1 MFNENLSRI
10 NLEDAEFCVVDTE
23 TTGLSARNNYII
35 EIGMVRVSK
44 LKITETYHTLI
55 NPGKAI
61 PYFITSMTGIS
72 NDDVYN
78 APFFEDI
85 ADEILEFIG
94 EKVLTAHNL
103 SFDKSFLKYEFIRA
117 ERNFS
122 TNHELCTVKLAKKLY
137 PYLRSRSLS
146 SVCAYLKLKNYG
158 THRALSDAEVTA
170 KALIKMIKEAKE
182 KNSIQTL
189 GELIAL
195 QSGTNLPYKP
205 LTAKK
210 ELGEDVS
217 SLPHAPGIY
226 YFLNSKNEIIYIGKA
241 KSLRDRVKSY
251 FSPAAPRKAKRI
263 IKQAA
268 RLKIELTN
276 SELTA
281 FLTEAESIKL
291 INPKHNSQLKKYG
304 SKYFLRITAAQKFPA
319 LEICNYFDFDG
330 NDYFGLFISRSKAQE
345 VFEVLTKTF
354 ALRECDD
361 KEFSKGQACFL
372 AQIDRCIAPCE
383 TGNAD
388 EYKLELEKVY
398 EFLYGKSQA
407 ALNRLLNKMKEYSE
421 KQKYEKAAEVKKLV
435 DMILSQTHKSSLLAE
450 PVNSANVLFE
460 INEGFGSDYILM
472 ITGKIFVKKY
482 SLKNRDYFEE
492 AVDDFY
498 EGTIN
503 LNVMPEDEDL
513 EKMKITLNWLIKHR
527 NKVRIFYL
535 KDYKSKSELYAQLA
549 NFNFSNN
556 ESEEST
562 FDIKNFINSEV
573 EI

>member
-1 MFNENLSRI
+1 MIKENLLQI
-10 NLEDAEFCVVDTE
+10 PLEEAEFCVIDTE
-23 TTGLSARNNYII
+23 TTGLSARSNYII

-44 LKITETYHTLI
+44 LKIVETYHSLI

-61 PYFITSMTGIS
+61 PYFITNMTGIS
-72 NDDVYN
+72 DDDVYN

-122 TNHELCTVKLAKKLY
+122 ANQELCTVKLARKLY

-170 KALIKMIKEAKE
+170 KALLKMIKEAKD
-182 KNSIQTL
+182 KNSVQTL
-189 GELIAL
+189 DELISF
-195 QSGTNLPYKP
+195 QSGGNPPYKP
-205 LTAKK
+205 LTTKK
-210 ELGEDVS
+210 KLGEDVS
-217 SLPHAPGIY
+217 ALPHAPGIY
-226 YFLNSKNEIIYIGKA
+226 YFINSKNEIIYIGKA

-251 FSPAAPRKAKRI
+251 FSPTAPRKAKKI

-268 RLKIELTN
+268 RLKIKLTN

-281 FLTEAESIKL
+281 LLTEAESIKL

-330 NDYFGLFISRSKAQE
+330 NDYFGLFISRRKAQE

-361 KEFSKGQACFL
+361 KEFAKEKVCFL
-372 AQIDRCIAPCE
+372 AQIDRCLAPCE
-383 TGNAD
+383 RKNID
-388 EYKLELEKVY
+388 EYKQELEKVY
-398 EFLYGKSQA
+398 EFLCGINQT

-421 KQKYEKAAEVKKLV
+421 KQKYEKAAEVKTLI

-460 INEGFGSDYILM
+460 ISERFGNDYILM

-498 EGTIN
+498 EGTFN

-535 KDYKSKSELYAQLA
+535 KDYKSKPELYAHLS
-549 NFNFSNN
+549 NFNFRNN
-556 ESEEST
+556 EPVETT
-562 FDIKNFINSEV
+562 FDIKSFINAEV
-573 EI
+573 EA